1 MSDEPVIQQRSI
13 ETQKTII
20 DATLQAIDELGYH
33 RASTTEIVKR
43 AGMSRG
49 GMLHHFP
56 TKVELLSAAFK
67 QLHDEV
73 AADVRELIAQA
84 QLDGREWVDLL
95 EEIMERY
102 FSGRLWDVFLEMM
115 VAARTDEALWN
126 ELVPTVMKYYL
137 DVDQVWHQY
146 FAADDMDGEMS
157 VLLNLSMCVLRGMAV
172 QKLLRDDPAY
182 YENIIRQLKTLIQL
196 FLETRKQGEPHV

>member
-102 FSGRLWDVFLEMM
+102 RP
-115 VAARTDEALWN
+115 ALKRN
-126 ELVPTVMKYYL
+126 
-137 DVDQVWHQY
+137 
-146 FAADDMDGEMS
+146 
-157 VLLNLSMCVLRGMAV
+157 
-172 QKLLRDDPAY
+172 
-182 YENIIRQLKTLIQL
+182 
-196 FLETRKQGEPHV
+196 